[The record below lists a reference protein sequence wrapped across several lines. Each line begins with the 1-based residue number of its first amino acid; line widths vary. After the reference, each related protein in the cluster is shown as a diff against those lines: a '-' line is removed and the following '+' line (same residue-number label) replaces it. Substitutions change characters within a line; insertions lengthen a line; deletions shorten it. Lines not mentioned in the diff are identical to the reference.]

1 METLVFS
8 PQVSAYIQHQE
19 SELQPLLQRLRRF
32 ILQAAPQVEERF
44 IYKCPF
50 YYYLGQLCYM
60 STTKTGS
67 AYLGFVKGMHL
78 SNAQGLFAEPDTKQI
93 RKVFF
98 HSGQPFPEA
107 GLRELLQEAI
117 LYNELKPS
125 QQTLCKRRAV
135 AH

>member
-8 PQVSAYIQHQE
+8 PEVTAYIQQQE
-19 SELQPLLQRLRRF
+19 KVLQPLLQRLRHC

-50 YYYLGQLCYM
+50 YYYLGQMCYM
-60 STTKTGS
+60 STTKKG
-67 AYLGFVKGMHL
+67 AVYLGFVKGMHL
-78 SNAQGLFAEPDTKQI
+78 SNDQGLFAEPDTKQI

-98 HSGQPFPEA
+98 NLGQPFPED

-125 QQTLCKRRAV
+125 QQTLCKRRAL

>member
-1 METLVFS
+1 M
-8 PQVSAYIQHQE
+8 
-19 SELQPLLQRLRRF
+19 
-32 ILQAAPQVEERF
+32 QAAPQVEERF

-67 AYLGFVKGMHL
+67 VYLGFVKGMHL
-78 SNAQGLFAEPDTKQI
+78 SNDQGLFAEPDTKQI

-98 HSGQPFPEA
+98 HPDQPFPEES
-107 GLRELLQEAI
+107 LRELLQEAI
-117 LYNELKPS
+117 LYNDFKPS
-125 QQTLCKRRAV
+125 QQTLCKRRAM